1 MKETLTSFDIAAALT
16 EINQSAEGAYITKIY
31 QIDIKTLLFKFRKP
45 NEPKLQLLIE
55 AGKRLHLTSY
65 AHEIPKRPSAFCM
78 SLRKYLDNSIVKT
91 VKQHEFERIVTLQL
105 GTRQGDFRLIS
116 ELFGGGNIILVNP
129 EGMILQAMTYK
140 RMRDRNI
147 IRNELFQQPPSIG
160 KNPIN
165 LKLQDFLKIKNLG
178 EIEIVRA
185 LIKFLSISG
194 TYAEEILL
202 RSNINKKLSCKE
214 ITEMDLKKI
223 FNQLESLLKSIE
235 NRNLEPCIVNDENNI
250 WIDVTPLPLKKYE
263 NFTQESYKS
272 FNRALD
278 DYFAKITNAEMVEE
292 SSEGM
297 QSEVARQKRILKRQM
312 IALENLNEPIIKN
325 KKIGDTI
332 YLHFGDLQSLLQKI
346 LQEKKEGKTW
356 TEITSTLEEKKKLET
371 SPEIYFHKLEPKN
384 QILFVCVE
392 NQVFSLNLRDSI
404 QENAETYYLR
414 SKKAEKKLKGAE
426 KKLQETI
433 SEIKKAEKQV
443 DIAIETQLPM
453 TKKRKKDWFE
463 KYRWFYSSD
472 NFLIIGGRDATTN
485 ELLIKKRMDI
495 KDIVFHAEIVGAPF
509 VLIKTEGNSP
519 PEQTIKE
526 AAQLAASYSR
536 AWKESVSAINVYWIY
551 PNQVTK
557 TPPSGQS
564 LQKGSFMIRGTKNF
578 VRGVSLI
585 VAIGVKVQDEQ
596 VMIIGG
602 PPTAIAHQTGAFVEV
617 VQGSQKSGK
626 LAKQIRHLLSKKVP
640 EDLKRKVT
648 AIPLDEIQ
656 RFIPLGRGKIK

>member
-31 QIDIKTLLFKFRKP
+31 QIDIKTLLFKLRKP

-65 AHEIPKRPSAFCM
+65 AHEIPKKPSAFCM

-312 IALENLNEPIIKN
+312 IALETLNEPIIKN

-346 LQEKKEGKTW
+346 LQEKKEGK
-356 TEITSTLEEKKKLET
+356 
-371 SPEIYFHKLEPKN
+371 P
-384 QILFVCVE
+384 C
-392 NQVFSLNLRDSI
+392 
-404 QENAETYYLR
+404 
-414 SKKAEKKLKGAE
+414 
-426 KKLQETI
+426 
-433 SEIKKAEKQV
+433 
-443 DIAIETQLPM
+443 IAIETQLPM